1 MKGEKVLA
9 DPILHK
15 SIFRDSSKPLTS
27 PSTPENS
34 PSWHPLDC
42 LAWLLTH
49 SFGIS
54 LVYPGSMG
62 LMGMLV
68 ERPLLEGRSKLS
80 QEGGQRFK
88 VVARNGN
95 EIDTMFVQQRTRL
108 PYQR

>member
-1 MKGEKVLA
+1 
-9 DPILHK
+9 
-15 SIFRDSSKPLTS
+15 
-27 PSTPENS
+27 
-34 PSWHPLDC
+34 
-42 LAWLLTH
+42 
-49 SFGIS
+49 
-54 LVYPGSMG
+54 MG

-80 QEGGQRFK
+80 QEGGQRYK